1 MMIKRCGPIGM
12 LVIAL
17 VVVPGAGRSEEAP
30 RPHKALRI
38 EPLDLSPERARTY
51 EPPELITTGRSP
63 GQRSIER
70 CGTAPLDPDLKDSFD
85 SAMAGWHVAGGEYQK
100 QGKVQVPVVFWVL
113 ENQSGRGAV
122 SDAQL
127 FSQLDLLNWA
137 YRKSGIKFTL
147 HSGWLVSNNKYHT
160 KCNIYKKSGKIS
172 GAYKSMTKKLTRA
185 GKIDPARTVNVYIC
199 QPRGGSIGQAFAA
212 QLLQYPQYDEGHP
225 VNGVVVDHRTLPGG
239 DLYPY
244 NTGATA
250 AHEIGHYFGLYHTF
264 SPWEIPGMTGC
275 DFPGDLI
282 DDTPYERSPAY
293 EAVPENNCAKGRDT
307 CPDLPR
313 KDPVTNFM
321 DYSSDYCVRKFTNQQ
336 KRMMQDVIEV
346 FQIGRAH
353 V

>member
-1 MMIKRCGPIGM
+1 MLERCRPTFLLLIV
-12 LVIAL
+12 LVA
-17 VVVPGAGRSEEAP
+17 VAGAGSSEEVP
-30 RPHKALRI
+30 RPRQELILER
-38 EPLDLSPERARTY
+38 LDLSADRALTY
-51 EPPELITTGRSP
+51 EPPELITTARSP
-63 GQRSIER
+63 GQRTIER
-70 CGTAPLDPDLKDSFD
+70 CGTAPLATDLRDSFD
-85 SAMAGWHVAGGEYQK
+85 SAMAGWHTAGSESQK
-100 QGKVQVPVVFWVL
+100 QAKMKVPVVFWVI
-113 ENQSGRGAV
+113 ENRSGRGAV

-137 YRKSGIKFTL
+137 YRKSGITFTL
-147 HSGWLVSNNKYHT
+147 HSGWRVSNSKYHT
-160 KCNIYKKSGKIS
+160 KCNIFKKSGKIS
-172 GAYKSMTKKLTRA
+172 GVYKSMTKKLTRA

-212 QLLQYPQYDEGHP
+212 QLLQYPQYDEGHH

-244 NTGATA
+244 NSGATV

-346 FQIGRAH
+346 FRPSLMH
-353 V
+353 